1 MNPKRRRFV
10 FKSEEVHSEK
20 RFALKAELLPCP
32 IIMYKGGRLCLPLIL
47 SLMYSIHA
55 VVSSLIHPDL
65 LQKGT

>member
-10 FKSEEVHSEK
+10 FTSEEVHSEK
-20 RFALKAELLPCP
+20 RYALKAKLLPCP
-32 IIMYKGGRLCLPLIL
+32 IIMYKGGSLRLPLIL
-47 SLMYSIHA
+47 SLMCGIHA